1 MYILHYFVHIGAAC
15 ERYTNALLKMFRVH
29 GEAVVAALRLE
40 PTIVR
45 GTDSLWLVRPCA
57 NQRALHRHPDV
68 LLQ

>member
-1 MYILHYFVHIGAAC
+1 
-15 ERYTNALLKMFRVH
+15 MFRVG